1 VIFGRVPL
9 ADARGAILAHN
20 LKTADRVVR
29 KGALLDTAACEL
41 LRAAGY
47 DDVMVLKL
55 EPGDVPEGEAATRLG
70 QLLLNSN
77 LRTSK
82 DVHGRVNLFAETDGL
97 LRLDIDKIVRLNRI
111 DEAIT
116 LATLPDRSVLAKGDM
131 IATLKIIP
139 FAVSGTAMEIAEAL
153 IRQGAPALTLKAF
166 QPLKVG
172 LVLTQLPHV
181 KDVTISHTIEA
192 TRARVEQHGGT
203 LLPTLTTPHEVLP
216 LASAVMELLGM
227 GAEIVLISGA
237 SAVTDRQDVA
247 PAAIIEAG
255 GEITHFGM
263 PVDPGNLI
271 CFGKIGARHAIVLPG
286 CARSPK
292 QNGIDWVLDLIF
304 AGEDVGPAE
313 VAQMGVGGLLKEI
326 ETRPAP
332 RARESEAG
340 FGVAPKSKPRVAA
353 LVLAAGL
360 SRRMAPQ
367 NKLLAMLSNG
377 QRMIQATAD
386 RVLASSASPVI
397 VVSGYQD
404 RQIHEALAERKVR
417 FVHAPDHAEGLAASL
432 RAGIA
437 ALSNSI
443 GAVLVCLGD
452 MPLVESSTMD
462 RIIDAYDQSE
472 GREIIIPCF
481 DGQRGNPVLWGQRF
495 FPELITLSG
504 DTGARQILHK
514 YMEYVSEVSVD
525 SDAVLRD
532 FDTLEALQGVVQG

>member
-1 VIFGRVPL
+1 VIFGRVRL

-29 KGALLDTAACEL
+29 KGALLDAAACEL

-47 DDVMVLKL
+47 ADVMVLKL

-70 QLLLNSN
+70 QLLLNSD
-77 LRTSK
+77 LRASK
-82 DVHGRVNLFAETDGL
+82 DVHGRVNVFAETDGL
-97 LRLDIDKIVRLNRI
+97 LRLDINKILRLNSI

-116 LATLPDRSVLAKGDM
+116 LATLPDRSVLVKGDM

-139 FAVSGTAMEIAEAL
+139 FAVSGTSMEIAEAL

-166 QPLKVG
+166 QPLNVG

-181 KDVTISHTIEA
+181 KDITISHTIEA
-192 TRARVEQHGGT
+192 TRARVEQHGGS
-203 LLPTLTTPHEVLP
+203 LLQTLTTPHEVSP
-216 LASAVMELLGM
+216 LASAVNELLDM
-227 GAEIVLISGA
+227 GAEILLISGA

-340 FGVAPKSKPRVAA
+340 FGVAPKSKPRVAS

-360 SRRMAPQ
+360 SHRMAPQ
-367 NKLLAMLSNG
+367 NKLLAILPNG
-377 QRMIQATAD
+377 QRMIQATVD
-386 RVLASSASPVI
+386 RVLSSSASPVI
-397 VVSGYQD
+397 VVSGHQD
-404 RQIHEALAERKVR
+404 RQIREALADRKVR
-417 FVHAPDHAEGLAASL
+417 FVHAPDYVEGMAASL

-452 MPLVESSTMD
+452 MPLVESSTID
-462 RIIDAYDQSE
+462 RIIAAYDEAE

-495 FPELITLSG
+495 FPELLTLSG
-504 DTGARQILHK
+504 DTGARQILHR
-514 YMEYVSEVSVD
+514 YMEYVSEVGVD

-532 FDTLEALQGVVQG
+532 FDTMEALQGVAWG

>member
-29 KGALLDTAACEL
+29 KGALLDAAACEL
-41 LRAAGY
+41 LRVAGY
-47 DDVMVLKL
+47 SDVMVLKL
-55 EPGDVPEGEAATRLG
+55 EPGDVPEGEAASRLG
-70 QLLLNSN
+70 QLLLNSG

-82 DVHGRVNLFAETDGL
+82 DVHGRVNIFAETDGL
-97 LRLDIDKIVRLNRI
+97 LRLDTDKIVRLNSI

-116 LATLPDRSVLAKGDM
+116 LATLSDKSVLAKGDM

-166 QPLKVG
+166 RPLNVG
-172 LVLTQLPHV
+172 LVLTQLPHI
-181 KDVTISHTIEA
+181 KDATIIHTIEA
-192 TRARVEQHGGT
+192 TRARVEQHGGS

-216 LASAVMELLGM
+216 LAGAVNELLAM

-247 PAAIIEAG
+247 PAAIIKAG
-255 GEITHFGM
+255 GDITHFGM

-313 VAQMGVGGLLKEI
+313 VAQMGVGGLLKEM
-326 ETRPAP
+326 EMRPAP

-340 FGVAPKSKPRVAA
+340 FGIAPKSKPRVAA

-367 NKLLAMLSNG
+367 NKLLAMLPNG
-377 QRMIQATAD
+377 KIMIQVTVD
-386 RVLASSASPVI
+386 RVMGSSASPTI
-397 VVSGYQD
+397 VVSGHQD
-404 RQIHEALAERKVR
+404 RQIREALAERKVR
-417 FVHAPDHAEGLAASL
+417 FVHAPDYAEGIAASL
-432 RAGIA
+432 RTGIA

-443 GAVLVCLGD
+443 GAVMVCLGD
-452 MPLVESSTMD
+452 MPLVDSATMD
-462 RIIDAYDQSE
+462 RIISAYDPSE

-495 FPELITLSG
+495 FQDLLSLSG
-504 DTGARQILHK
+504 DSGARQVLHK

-525 SDAVLRD
+525 SDAVLQD
-532 FDTLEALQGVVQG
+532 FDTPEALQGVA

>member
-1 VIFGRVPL
+1 MIFGRVPL
-9 ADARGAILAHN
+9 AEARGAILAHN

-29 KGALLDTAACEL
+29 KGALLDAAACDL
-41 LRAAGY
+41 LHSAGY
-47 DDVMVLKL
+47 DEVMVLKL

-70 QLLLNSN
+70 QLLLSSD
-77 LRTSK
+77 LRASK
-82 DVHGRVNLFAETDGL
+82 DVHGRVNVFAETDGL
-97 LRLDIDKIVRLNRI
+97 LRLDISKIVRLNSI

-153 IRQGAPALTLKAF
+153 IRQGGPTLTLKAF

-172 LVLTQLPHV
+172 LVLTQLPHL

-192 TRARVEQHGGT
+192 TRARVEQHGGF

-216 LASAVMELLGM
+216 LAGAVGELLGL

-271 CFGKIGARHAIVLPG
+271 CFGKIGVRHAIVLPG

-326 ETRPAP
+326 ESRPAP

-340 FGVAPKSKPRVAA
+340 YGVAPRSRPRVAA

-367 NKLLAMLSNG
+367 NKLLAMMPNG
-377 QRMIQATAD
+377 QRMIQATAH
-386 RVLASSASPVI
+386 RILGSSANPVI
-397 VVSGYQD
+397 VVSGHQD
-404 RQIHEALAERKVR
+404 RQIREALADCKVR
-417 FVHAPDHAEGLAASL
+417 FVHAPDYAEGVAASL
-432 RAGIA
+432 RTGIA
-437 ALSNSI
+437 ALSSSI
-443 GAVLVCLGD
+443 GAVMVCLGD
-452 MPLVESSTMD
+452 MPLVESATMD
-462 RIIDAYDQSE
+462 RIIAAYDPSE

-495 FPELITLSG
+495 FPELLALSG

-514 YMEYVSEVSVD
+514 YMEYVSEVGVD
-525 SDAVLRD
+525 SDSVLRD
-532 FDTLEALQGVVQG
+532 FDTPDALQSVA